1 MLLLRFLLLLAAL
14 VLVFSVGLYFLTRD
28 QKYLRF
34 AWQLVRLVGLALL
47 VFGLLFLLERYVL
60 VGWRVFL

>member
-1 MLLLRFLLLLAAL
+1 MLLLRFLLILAAL
-14 VLVFSVGLYFLTRD
+14 VLVFSVGLYFFTRD
-28 QKYLRF
+28 PKYLRF
-34 AWQLVRLVGLALL
+34 SWQLIRLVGLVLM

>member
-1 MLLLRFLLLLAAL
+1 VLLLRFLLILAAL
-14 VLVFSVGLYFLTRD
+14 VLVFSVGLYFLARD
-28 QKYLRF
+28 PKYLRF
-34 AWQLVRLVGLALL
+34 SWQLIRLVGLALL

>member
-1 MLLLRFLLLLAAL
+1 MLLLRFLLIIAAL
-14 VLVFSVGLYFLTRD
+14 ALVFSVGLYFLTRN

-34 AWQLVRLVGLALL
+34 AWQLVRLVVLALL

>member
-1 MLLLRFLLLLAAL
+1 MLAAL

-28 QKYLRF
+28 PRYLRF
-34 AWQLVRLVGLALL
+34 SWQLVRLAGLALL

-60 VGWRVFL
+60 AGWRVFL